1 MAVLT
6 VQDASEGL
14 ANAAFGPAAAGGDSV
29 VAGARA
35 GGWDFGVALL
45 VRNTDAAA
53 KTVTLTDSAG
63 NATPYVVPATTGL
76 AVIPIRSSHGLA
88 QNITY
93 SAVLNVAVAAVRLA
107 GD

>member
-14 ANAAFGPAAAGGDSV
+14 ASTTFAAAAAGGDSV
-29 VAGARA
+29 AAGSRA

-63 NATPYVVPATTGL
+63 NATPYVVPATTGFG
-76 AVIPIRSSHGLA
+76 VIPIRSSHGLA

-93 SAVLNVAVAAVRLA
+93 SAVTGVTVAAVRLA